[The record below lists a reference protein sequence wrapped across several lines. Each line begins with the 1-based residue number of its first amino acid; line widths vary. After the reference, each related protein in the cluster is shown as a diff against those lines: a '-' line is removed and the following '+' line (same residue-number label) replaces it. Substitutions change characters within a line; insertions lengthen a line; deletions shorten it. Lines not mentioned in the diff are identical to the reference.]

1 MEVLFVAF
9 AFISTSVLGLLCLLV
24 LEYQNSR
31 SRRWNQLWLDRNPGG
46 ASERTSVIPPPA
58 NPDPPVYRSTQD
70 TFPLVLKHNTLDAS
84 RTLS

>member
-31 SRRWNQLWLDRNPGG
+31 SRRWNRLWLDHNKG
-46 ASERTSVIPPPA
+46 AGERTPVIPPPVR
-58 NPDPPVYRSTQD
+58 PDPAVYRSTQE
-70 TFPLVLKHNTLDAS
+70 TFPFVLKHNTLDAS

>member
-31 SRRWNQLWLDRNPGG
+31 SRRWNRLWLDRNPGAG
-46 ASERTSVIPPPA
+46 ERTSVIPPPVS
-58 NPDPPVYRSTQD
+58 PDPAVYRSTQE
-70 TFPLVLKHNTLDAS
+70 TFPFVLKHNTLDAS